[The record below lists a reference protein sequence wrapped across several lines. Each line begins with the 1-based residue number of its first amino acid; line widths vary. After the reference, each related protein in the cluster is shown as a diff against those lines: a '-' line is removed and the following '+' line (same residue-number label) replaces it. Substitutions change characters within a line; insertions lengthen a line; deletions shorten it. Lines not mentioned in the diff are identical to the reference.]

1 MMLAAEQGCS
11 CLWNGFSSSDM
22 LGIAFYVRCFGGKC
36 RGDPSEQGQLS
47 LASGSVKGRW
57 ALGLGA

>member
-1 MMLAAEQGCS
+1 MLAAEQGCS

-22 LGIAFYVRCFGGKC
+22 LGIALYVRCIGHKC
-36 RGDPSEQGQLS
+36 GGDPSEQGQLS
-47 LASGSVKGRW
+47 LASGSVRDRW